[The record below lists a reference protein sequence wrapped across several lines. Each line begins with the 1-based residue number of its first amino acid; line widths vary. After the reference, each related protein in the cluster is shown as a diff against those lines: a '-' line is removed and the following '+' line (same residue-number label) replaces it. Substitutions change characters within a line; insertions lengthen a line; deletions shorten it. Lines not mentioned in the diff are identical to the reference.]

1 MKIVFTEQ
9 AWEEFE
15 YWMDNDGEVEKKIR
29 SLIKEIKRTPFHGM
43 GKPEA
48 LKHNL
53 KGLWSRRIK
62 GEHRLFYQIS
72 GMKGKDQQ
80 CAVLQCRFHYD
91 K

>member
-62 GEHRLFYQIS
+62 GEHRLVYQIS